1 MRFKLFEEFNPYT
14 GAELAR
20 KLRIYAEASE
30 STTGVSEISEVGKDF
45 VFDIFTNLPP
55 DSQTTGTKTYRVKI
69 PYSQIEKARVI
80 TMEGPKGDQK
90 VTFNTSIEINGEN
103 DLEVILLNFLEA
115 TNLYD
120 DNVIQDIV
128 DAAENIENVEDIKK
142 IVATLTPDKN
152 TNNS

>member
-14 GAELAR
+14 GAELAK
-20 KLRIYAEASE
+20 KLRIYAEASD
-30 STTGVSEISEVGKDF
+30 STTSVSDVHEVGKDF
-45 VFDIFTNLPP
+45 IFDIFTNLPP

-69 PYSQIEKARVI
+69 PFSQIEKARVI
-80 TMEGPKGDQK
+80 TLEGPKDDQK
-90 VTFNTSIEINGEN
+90 ITFNTSIEIDGEN

-128 DAAENIENVEDIKK
+128 DAATKIENVEDIKK
-142 IVATLTPDKN
+142 MISTLIPDKN
-152 TNNS
+152 INNS